1 MILTVL
7 LLLELIVGVLIFV
20 FYYIPTARAE
30 MGFLGPEETL
40 KEAVV
45 RWVTSTGYLF
55 FSGFNLNRVTK
66 VELHGFMI
74 PACSK

>member
-1 MILTVL
+1 MLTVL

-30 MGFLGPEETL
+30 MGFLGPEEAL

-45 RWVTSTGYLF
+45 R
-55 FSGFNLNRVTK
+55 
-66 VELHGFMI
+66 
-74 PACSK
+74 